1 MVLGSVLLG
10 VAIAIAA
17 LFVGYLLG
25 RKAKK

>member
-10 VAIAIAA
+10 VGIAIVA